1 MPVIFLY
8 QKTTFSHEVNHD
20 DVQVFVWV
28 RFFEARFVGFRR
40 SQIESCKK
48 KKKQVH
54 MSSSWF
60 VPTRGLLTSNH
71 FLRLLF
77 PGPISVCSFACTST
91 SPPTPLPRGKGLSDV
106 RRQKCSIA
114 DKISTDIMLW
124 RAFRTFNHF
133 LSMQCCA
140 AVRATCRKQQ
150 APQLWMEGR
159 GGLWIEKNFLNA
171 EVHTTLKYNWLVP
184 LAGSLIKEML
194 WPDFT

>member
-8 QKTTFSHEVNHD
+8 QKTTFSHEVNH
-20 DVQVFVWV
+20 VQVFVWV
-28 RFFEARFVGFRR
+28 RFFEARVVGFRR

-48 KKKQVH
+48 KKKT
-54 MSSSWF
+54 SSYEF
-60 VPTRGLLTSNH
+60 LVIRANTRVADQQPFSQAFIPRTYLCLLICLHQHTAPH
-71 FLRLLF
+71 
-77 PGPISVCSFACTST
+77 PP
-91 SPPTPLPRGKGLSDV
+91 SPRQGLSDV

>member
-91 SPPTPLPRGKGLSDV
+91 SPPTPLPRGRACLMSAGKNVLSPTKLV
-106 RRQKCSIA
+106 QTLCSEGPFGRLTT
-114 DKISTDIMLW
+114 S
-124 RAFRTFNHF
+124 
-133 LSMQCCA
+133 SPCS
-140 AVRATCRKQQ
+140 V
-150 APQLWMEGR
+150 APLFELPVENNKHPNFEWR
-159 GGLWIEKNFLNA
+159 GGEGCG
-171 EVHTTLKYNWLVP
+171 LKKLFECRGPHN
-184 LAGSLIKEML
+184 
-194 WPDFT
+194 T